1 MLRHLILSFIT
12 VSAVAAF
19 SLPRLCC
26 SRSNIKRPVKV
37 LMVTK
42 HDERPH
48 DSLDGSS
55 KGSQPTS
62 AIRRRLFASVAS
74 STAGLYSSTNLPF
87 VRPCRC
93 CMQRIPSANALV
105 DLKEPSSKLVDVYD
119 PARNQIMD
127 SIFSWSMSNTMGDY
141 ENEARPYKAK
151 LFQSLFD
158 SLAKDTGNEAPV
170 IVEIGMGTFPNA
182 PYFAQSMLN
191 SRLKA
196 LDIIGV
202 DPNDSMK
209 QYALENAEKS
219 GLIRSNVSL
228 RIVHGVAEALPFA
241 DSSVNAAIV
250 TLTLCSV
257 RDPERVVSEI
267 QRILKPNTGKFV
279 FWEHVLSET
288 DPGLALQ
295 QQILSPL
302 QTMLADGCHLNRRTG
317 SIIKDAG
324 FLGGVDLESTIM
336 NSADIIGP
344 TVYGIATV

>member
-1 MLRHLILSFIT
+1 
-12 VSAVAAF
+12 
-19 SLPRLCC
+19 
-26 SRSNIKRPVKV
+26 
-37 LMVTK
+37 MVTK
-42 HDERPH
+42 HDERRH

-74 STAGLYSSTNLPF
+74 STAGLYSSTNLQF
-87 VRPCRC
+87 VRACRC

-141 ENEARPYKAK
+141 ENEARHYKAK

-182 PYFAQSMLN
+182 RYFAQSMLN

-241 DSSVNAAIV
+241 DSSVDAAIV

-257 RDPERVVSEI
+257 RDP
-267 QRILKPNTGKFV
+267 
-279 FWEHVLSET
+279 
-288 DPGLALQ
+288 
-295 QQILSPL
+295 
-302 QTMLADGCHLNRRTG
+302 
-317 SIIKDAG
+317 
-324 FLGGVDLESTIM
+324 
-336 NSADIIGP
+336 
-344 TVYGIATV
+344 

>member
-1 MLRHLILSFIT
+1 
-12 VSAVAAF
+12 
-19 SLPRLCC
+19 
-26 SRSNIKRPVKV
+26 
-37 LMVTK
+37 
-42 HDERPH
+42 
-48 DSLDGSS
+48 
-55 KGSQPTS
+55 
-62 AIRRRLFASVAS
+62 
-74 STAGLYSSTNLPF
+74 
-87 VRPCRC
+87 
-93 CMQRIPSANALV
+93 MQRIPSANALV